1 MYVIQFDFGW
11 GGEASG
17 ESFEISNVLVICGES
32 FEISNALVI
41 YFTCTEKQSLGNYI
55 FRDYRFFETLDW
67 LEVESI
73 QFDGR
78 GTLAKVETYSHR
90 LLSPSIWT
98 PSQLRCCWSLLELLH
113 TSDIWQQPESAC
125 TKGKNNEILAMC
137 RCIRRGTRART
148 AAALGFRLLR
158 RIQSSR

>member
-17 ESFEISNVLVICGES
+17 ESFQISNALVICGES
-32 FEISNALVI
+32 FQISNALVNI
-41 YFTCTEKQSLGNYI
+41 FYMHRKTITEKLQI
-55 FRDYRFFETLDW
+55 QDYRFFETLDW